1 MKVREKSVT
10 FPKLDN
16 PLCSGLPSALSTFEQ
31 SALWGENE
39 KEFFITGL
47 PDKIQISI

>member
-47 PDKIQISI
+47 PDKNQTL